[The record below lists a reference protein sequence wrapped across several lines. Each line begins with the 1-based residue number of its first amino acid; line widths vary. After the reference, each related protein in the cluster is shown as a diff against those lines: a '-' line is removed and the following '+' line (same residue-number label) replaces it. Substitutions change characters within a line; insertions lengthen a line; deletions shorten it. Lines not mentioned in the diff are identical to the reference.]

1 MERMHT
7 LSGRLTIAIKHKR
20 SLSSP
25 TMESVDACASHLDGK
40 FHIFTT
46 IIRCFYVR
54 RTFAVAQTLTADA
67 YRYELNFKWR
77 IESHFNYRG
86 LADINSQFIMSC
98 AVQQS
103 TVIRKKCVLL
113 RLMNT
118 FRVKVMVQPSTTH
131 RQRTGGPWKV
141 VQINTRK
148 KRAKKKY
155 KSF

>member
-1 MERMHT
+1 
-7 LSGRLTIAIKHKR
+7 
-20 SLSSP
+20 
-25 TMESVDACASHLDGK
+25 MESVYACASHLDGK

-54 RTFAVAQTLTADA
+54 RTFAFAQTLTADA

-103 TVIRKKCVLL
+103 TVIRQKCVLL

-118 FRVKVMVQPSTTH
+118 FWVKVMVQPSTTH

-141 VQINTRK
+141 VQMFKLIREKKEK
-148 KRAKKKY
+148 KRLRKFLKTCKLRDWMCAVCA
-155 KSF
+155 

>member
-1 MERMHT
+1 MCEP
-7 LSGRLTIAIKHKR
+7 SGWEVSHFHDYN
-20 SLSSP
+20 SLFL
-25 TMESVDACASHLDGK
+25 CASN
-40 FHIFTT
+40 
-46 IIRCFYVR
+46 IRGCS
-54 RTFAVAQTLTADA
+54 ALTADA

-77 IESHFNYRG
+77 IESHFNYRR

-131 RQRTGGPWKV
+131 RQRKGGPWKV

-148 KRAKKKY
+148 K
-155 KSF
+155 KSEEKIQKFLKTCKLRHWMCAVCA